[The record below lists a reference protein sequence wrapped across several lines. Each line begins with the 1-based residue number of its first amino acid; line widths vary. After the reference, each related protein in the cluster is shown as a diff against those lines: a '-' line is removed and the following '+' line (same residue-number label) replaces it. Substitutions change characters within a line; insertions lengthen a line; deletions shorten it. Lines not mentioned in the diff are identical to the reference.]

1 MQKATHDFVLAQ
13 FKWKLR
19 SIVLSSMLMVIELL
33 GIAVISQAEP
43 GVWTKKAEMPTPR
56 WVLST
61 VVVNNKIYTV
71 GGGDAVSALST
82 VEVYDPVMDTW
93 TERARMPTPRWA
105 LSAVVVNNKIYA
117 IGGTG
122 QRVLSTVEEY
132 DPMTDT
138 WAKKASM
145 PTKRSYLSTA
155 VVNNKIY
162 AIGGS
167 SDNLFS
173 LSTVEEYDPTTDRW
187 TRKSDMP
194 TPRTGFSTA
203 VVNGKIYAIGG
214 TVFLGKNVPLKNN
227 WKPLE
232 TVEIYEPATDTW
244 TKGADM
250 PTARWALSTNVV
262 GGKIYAIGG
271 VTIPRRNWETVSK
284 VEVYNPATDR
294 WTKKRNMPT
303 RRGWH
308 AASVVN
314 RKIYVIGGAPRHM
327 PGVWDKP
334 DVLSTVEE
342 FDTGYTINAKGKL
355 PTLWG
360 EIKRSR

>member
-1 MQKATHDFVLAQ
+1 
-13 FKWKLR
+13 
-19 SIVLSSMLMVIELL
+19 
-33 GIAVISQAEP
+33 
-43 GVWTKKAEMPTPR
+43 
-56 WVLST
+56 
-61 VVVNNKIYTV
+61 
-71 GGGDAVSALST
+71 
-82 VEVYDPVMDTW
+82 
-93 TERARMPTPRWA
+93 MPTPRWA
-105 LSAVVVNNKIYA
+105 LSAVVVNGKIYA
-117 IGGTG
+117 IGGADG
-122 QRVLSTVEEY
+122 QPVALSTMEEY
-132 DPMTDT
+132 VPATDIWT
-138 WAKKASM
+138 KKANMLTPRAMFAAS
-145 PTKRSYLSTA
+145 
-155 VVNNKIY
+155 VVNGKIY

-173 LSTVEEYDPTTDRW
+173 LSTMEEYDPMMDRW
-187 TRKSDMP
+187 TRKTDML

-227 WKPLE
+227 WKPLK

-284 VEVYNPATDR
+284 VEAYNPATNR

-308 AASVVN
+308 AASAVN

-342 FDTGYTINAKGKL
+342 FDTGYAVNAKGKL
-355 PTLWG
+355 LTLWG
-360 EIKRSR
+360 KIKSFLGK